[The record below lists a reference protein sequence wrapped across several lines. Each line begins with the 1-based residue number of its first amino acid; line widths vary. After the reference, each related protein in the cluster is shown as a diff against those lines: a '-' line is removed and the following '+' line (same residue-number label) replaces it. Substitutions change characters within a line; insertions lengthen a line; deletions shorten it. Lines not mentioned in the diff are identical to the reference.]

1 MQQFLQADSSGC
13 RSPLPSSSSA
23 QTSSLLPS
31 QAGPPPGGDLPQTG
45 PFFLCNILLQKSQA
59 SSNVERILEHLP
71 PRTFPIFASSS
82 LANLSKASSPAVWT
96 KKGLLCSEVTQWP
109 AGKGV
114 VDEGEGSWGFW
125 RTCWGKALWKGGE
138 EPVRVSSRKARKV
151 SFWSLWTEISTLGHS
166 SG

>member
-1 MQQFLQADSSGC
+1 MYEEGTLHFHFALGLQIMQQFLQADSSG
-13 RSPLPSSSSA
+13 RRRPLPSSSSA

-45 PFFLCNILLQKSQA
+45 PFFLCNILMQKCQA

-96 KKGLLCSEVTQWP
+96 KKGLLCS
-109 AGKGV
+109 
-114 VDEGEGSWGFW
+114 GSHSGLQE
-125 RTCWGKALWKGGE
+125 RALWKRGKAVGGSGE
-138 EPVRVSSRKARKV
+138 HAGERPCGMEVKNQ
-151 SFWSLWTEISTLGHS
+151 LG
-166 SG
+166 